1 VTQQIQ
7 LRAGMIL
14 MNRYQIVKILGRGGM
29 GIVYLVED
37 LKLKGKLW
45 ALKEASHTKKD
56 YQRFVDEA
64 EILVRMQHPHL
75 PQIIDYYPP
84 NMYGQSY
91 LIMEYIRG
99 ETLARRFERD
109 GRKMSAEHAVH
120 IALQLCDLFHYLHHE
135 LPFPIIYRD
144 LKPSN
149 IMVNES
155 LHVTL
160 IDFGIARKFDHSKH
174 QDTLH
179 IGTAGFAAPEQFGG
193 SQSDQRSDLFT
204 LGALLYYLLSG
215 GQYCFTG
222 KPVESWNDTLP
233 SPLCRIIGKL
243 TAPVPEDRYKN
254 ARETREDLAQF
265 LAKSNRAQKTAY
277 PLLQPAVPVIGIT
290 GTGERTGCTH
300 TAIMLA
306 YAAALQGL
314 KVALVEANS
323 SSDFQYIRMVYEGVD
338 SPDAGRMFRIRGVDF
353 FPSGIEWNL
362 TALYKS
368 GYTCI
373 ILDTG
378 CYNASPWREDFLK
391 TSLKIVVAP
400 GCEWRRRDV
409 VYFIRNHCDLPWI
422 VGVPLCG
429 EQVLKDITK
438 QTGHE
443 SMLLLPY
450 EPDPFALSREGISR
464 LGQLIYSG
472 VPLNKSITEKKRKFA
487 FFRNS

>member
-1 VTQQIQ
+1 MTQQIQ
-7 LRAGMIL
+7 LRSGMIW
-14 MNRYQIVKILGRGGM
+14 MNRYQIVKVLGRGGM
-29 GIVYLVED
+29 GTVYLVED

-45 ALKEASHTKKD
+45 ALKEISHPQGD
-56 YQRFVDEA
+56 YQGFVDEA

-75 PQIIDYYPP
+75 PQLVDYYPP
-84 NMYGQSY
+84 NLNGQSY

-109 GRKMSAEHAVH
+109 GRKMSNEHAVH

-135 LPFPIIYRD
+135 LPVPIIYRD

-174 QDTLH
+174 QDTMH
-179 IGTAGFAAPEQFGG
+179 IGTAGFAAPEQYGG
-193 SQSDQRSDLFT
+193 TQSDPRTDLFT

-215 GQYCFTG
+215 GHYYFTG
-222 KPVESWNDTLP
+222 KPLESWNATLP
-233 SPLCRIIGKL
+233 ASLCRIVEKL
-243 TAPVPEDRYKN
+243 TAPDPKDRYSS
-254 ARETREDLAQF
+254 AWETRDDLADF
-265 LAKSNRAQKTAY
+265 LSKGNPVPQTPY
-277 PLLQPAVPVIGIT
+277 PLLRPAEPVIGVT

-306 YAAALQGL
+306 YAASLQGL
-314 KVALVEANS
+314 KVALIEANN
-323 SSDFQYIRMVYEGVD
+323 SSDFQEIRMVYEGED
-338 SPDAGRMFRIRGVDF
+338 RPALSGMFRIRGVDF
-353 FPSGIEWNL
+353 YPSGIEWSL
-362 TALYKS
+362 SALYKS

-378 CYNASPWREDFLK
+378 YYNTSSWREAFLK

-409 VYFIRNHCDLPWI
+409 VHFIRNHCELPWI
-422 VGVPLCG
+422 VAVPLSG
-429 EQVLKDITK
+429 EQVVEDIRK

-443 SMLLLPY
+443 FMMSLPY
-450 EPDPFALSREGISR
+450 EPDPFALSKEGISW

-472 VPLNKSITEKKRKFA
+472 SLKKTKKEKKRKFA
-487 FFRNS
+487 FFRNL